1 MYQELIRNELTEAA
15 GVLQAFLAD
24 EQNLKNIEAA
34 AKLLADSFKEEGKVL
49 SCGNGGSHCDAM
61 HFAEELTGRY
71 RENRP
76 GYAGIAISDPS
87 HLSCVSN
94 DFGYDYVF
102 SRYVEAVGRRGDVLL
117 GISTSGNS
125 GNILKAIEAA
135 RAKGMKV
142 IALTGKDGGK
152 MAGSAHQGHSHP
164 DPAGRKRD
172 GQVIREGGWGSRGA
186 NDRSWRLVSSLSSLI
201 DAKMIN

>member
-76 GYAGIAISDPS
+76 GLRRDC
-87 HLSCVSN
+87 HLRS
-94 DFGYDYVF
+94 
-102 SRYVEAVGRRGDVLL
+102 EPPLL
-117 GISTSGNS
+117 
-125 GNILKAIEAA
+125 
-135 RAKGMKV
+135 
-142 IALTGKDGGK
+142 
-152 MAGSAHQGHSHP
+152 
-164 DPAGRKRD
+164 
-172 GQVIREGGWGSRGA
+172 
-186 NDRSWRLVSSLSSLI
+186 RLQRLWL
-201 DAKMIN
+201 

>member
-15 GVLQAFLAD
+15 SVLQAFLAD

-76 GYAGIAISDPS
+76 NEMNSFLQCRRQIFMS
-87 HLSCVSN
+87 LS
-94 DFGYDYVF
+94 FF
-102 SRYVEAVGRRGDVLL
+102 AE
-117 GISTSGNS
+117 
-125 GNILKAIEAA
+125 
-135 RAKGMKV
+135 KV
-142 IALTGKDGGK
+142 IL
-152 MAGSAHQGHSHP
+152 
-164 DPAGRKRD
+164 
-172 GQVIREGGWGSRGA
+172 
-186 NDRSWRLVSSLSSLI
+186 
-201 DAKMIN
+201 

>member
-34 AKLLADSFKEEGKVL
+34 AKLLADSFKQEGKVL

-76 GYAGIAISDPS
+76 AIPAIAIADAS
-87 HLSCVSN
+87 HMACVGN
-94 DFGYDYVF
+94 DYGYDFIF
-102 SRYVEAVGRRGDVLL
+102 SRYVEALGKPGDVLL
-117 GISTSGNS
+117 GPKRRTS
-125 GNILKAIEAA
+125 
-135 RAKGMKV
+135 
-142 IALTGKDGGK
+142 
-152 MAGSAHQGHSHP
+152 
-164 DPAGRKRD
+164 
-172 GQVIREGGWGSRGA
+172 
-186 NDRSWRLVSSLSSLI
+186 SS
-201 DAKMIN
+201 